1 MSTTTEVKAHAKLS
15 ASGSER
21 WLNCPASVELCERAP
36 KGRESAYATEGT
48 TAHECLE
55 MILKNHKGRPYSAMQ
70 MLKSK
75 YPEEMVTHAI
85 QAYKE
90 IEARVTPGAI
100 VLSETRVDLTFV
112 GPDMFGTADCS
123 IVEEFG
129 RLQVIDYKYGA
140 GVAVDPEDN
149 TQLLYYALGIAH
161 KYDYNFNEVVLTI
174 IQPRAPHERGPVRE
188 WVITIDELLAWKQK
202 FIEGV
207 ARVNDPLADFSAGD
221 WCRWCP
227 GAVMCPA
234 IKDRALKDAQVD
246 FNDDMT
252 AVAVPDPK
260 TAFTV
265 LHLDTILGACDK
277 LETWI
282 GKVREHAFHVLEKGG
297 KIKGWKLVHKRSI
310 RKWTS
315 EKAPTIAR
323 KKFGLEAFT
332 APELL
337 SPAQLEKALPHQKTL
352 VADFIK
358 AHASDI
364 SSGLTLVPASDKR
377 PETTKAQ
384 DDFDEV
390 TGEVSAVTVTHKVG
404 DVSKTVRTEF
414 RKGDEM
420 ATKKK
425 AKGKTK
431 AKTTKKTKTTK
442 RK

>member
-36 KGRESAYATEGT
+36 KQRESEYATEGT
-48 TAHECLE
+48 TAHTVLE
-55 MILKNHKGRPYSAMQ
+55 TILKNHSGGKPYSAAQ

-75 YPEEMVTHAI
+75 YPDEMVAHAL

-90 IEARVTPGAI
+90 IEARLTPGAI
-100 VLSETRVDLTFV
+100 LLSETRVDLTFV

-129 RLQVIDYKYGA
+129 KLQVIDYKYGA
-140 GVAVDPEDN
+140 GVAVDPEEN

-161 KYDYNFNEVVLTI
+161 LYNYNFTEVVLTI

-188 WVITIDELLAWKQK
+188 WVISIEELLAWKQK
-202 FIEGV
+202 FIDGV
-207 ARVNDPLADFSAGD
+207 ARVNDPLADYKAGD

-234 IKDRALKDAQVD
+234 IKDRALNEAQVD

-252 AVAVPDPK
+252 AIAVPDTK
-260 TAFTV
+260 AMTV
-265 LHLDTILGACDK
+265 PHLNTILSACDK

-282 GKVREHAFHVLEKGG
+282 GKVREHAFHVLEHGG
-297 KIKGWKLVHKRSI
+297 QIDGWKLVQKRSI

-315 EKAPTIAR
+315 ETAPKIAK
-323 KKFGLEAFT
+323 KKFGDGAFT
-332 APELL
+332 EPELL
-337 SPAQLEKALPHQKTL
+337 SPAQLEKAFPHQKTL

-358 AHASDI
+358 SHASDI
-364 SSGLTLVPASDKR
+364 SSGLTLVPESDKR
-377 PETTKAQ
+377 PATTKAQ
-384 DDFDEV
+384 HQFDEV
-390 TGEVSAVTVTHKVG
+390 PDQLISIGPQTIPVDEKFMTKLKG
-404 DVSKTVRTEF
+404 
-414 RKGDEM
+414 KGDEM

-425 AKGKTK
+425 AKVKTK
-431 AKTTKKTKTTK
+431 AKTKKTNK